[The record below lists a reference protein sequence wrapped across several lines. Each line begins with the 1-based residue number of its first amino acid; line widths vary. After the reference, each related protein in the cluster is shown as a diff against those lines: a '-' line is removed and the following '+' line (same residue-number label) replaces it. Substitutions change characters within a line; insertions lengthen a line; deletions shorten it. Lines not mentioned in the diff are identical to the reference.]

1 MKELASK
8 IKKEVEKINTEK
20 ELKRQELI
28 NKVAKARGQND
39 VCIRGI

>member
-8 IKKEVEKINTEK
+8 IKKEVKKINAKE

-28 NKVAKARGQND
+28 NKVAKARGTK
-39 VCIRGI
+39 